1 MSSNLPRFIVK
12 NDSPF
17 NTLII
22 LQKEIDTESIVIIND
37 EIMDENNVSKEIS
50 YNKNSSEI
58 IDHACDENGIN
69 LLNTEK

>member
-1 MSSNLPRFIVK
+1 M
-12 NDSPF
+12 
-17 NTLII
+17 
-22 LQKEIDTESIVIIND
+22 QKEIDTESIVIIND
-37 EIMDENNVSKEIS
+37 EIMDENNVSKEMS